1 MRHRVCHFTAS
12 PEPSGVGEHML
23 MLAAGLRERYDVTFG
38 CISSG
43 PGAHLLTRAA
53 ALGVAPLPLDGRGWK
68 TDPEIARLR
77 EWLRAERVA
86 LFHLHAGVGW
96 EGHTATYAAREA
108 GTPAI
113 VRTEH
118 LPDVIRDPEE
128 RASHE
133 RLLSVV
139 DRLICVSV
147 GAAAS
152 MVEAGVPA
160 SKIRVVRN
168 GVAAPDPLPG
178 VPHPALALSPGARTV
193 LTVARFTEQKGH
205 RVLLEAIPVILAACC
220 EARFLWVGTGPLE
233 QALREEVRS
242 RGLASA
248 VVFLGQRDDVP
259 ALLAAA
265 DLVVLPSL
273 FEGLP
278 LVVLEAMA
286 AGRPVVATR
295 ACGTD
300 EAVHDGVTGWLV
312 PPGDAAALATAVVEA
327 LASPELAMQWGLAGR
342 ERWHREFTAARMV
355 RETAAVYD
363 ELLDG
368 RVAMR
373 LTGSGVVGEP
383 MPHPLQGRSLP
394 NVEHAMSGQGE
405 RR

>member
-1 MRHRVCHFTAS
+1 MRRRVCLFTAS

-23 MLAAGLRERYDVTFG
+23 TLATGLRERYDVTFG
-38 CISSG
+38 CIPSG
-43 PGAHLLTRAA
+43 PGARLLTRAA

-77 EWLRAERVA
+77 DWLRAERVA

-108 GTPAI
+108 GVPAI

-118 LPDVIRDPEE
+118 LPDVICDPEE
-128 RASHE
+128 RASHD
-133 RLLSVV
+133 RLLTVV
-139 DRLICVSV
+139 DRLICVSA
-147 GAAAS
+147 GGTAS
-152 MVEAGVPA
+152 MLEAGVPA

-178 VPHPALALSPGARTV
+178 APRPALALPPGAQPV
-193 LTVARFTEQKGH
+193 LTIARFTEQKGH
-205 RVLLEAIPVILAACC
+205 RVLLEAIPAILAACP

-233 QALREEVRS
+233 EALREEVRA

-248 VVFLGQRDDVP
+248 VRFLGRRDDVP

-295 ACGTD
+295 VCGTD
-300 EAVHDGVTGWLV
+300 EAVHDGVTGRLV
-312 PPGDAAALATAVVEA
+312 PPGDAAALAAAVVEA
-327 LASPELAMQWGLAGR
+327 LTSPGLAARWSEAGR
-342 ERWHREFTAARMV
+342 ERWRREFTATRMV

-363 ELLDG
+363 EMLDAPARG
-368 RVAMR
+368 DVE
-373 LTGSGVVGEP
+373 EP
-383 MPHPLQGRSLP
+383 MPHPVQGWSFP
-394 NVEHAMSGQGE
+394 EVEHAMSGQGD
-405 RR
+405 RQ